1 VPGIFEGAKK
11 AKEKAAAKTNEL
23 KVQVGEHAAEMKEA
37 GFAEARAK
45 RLVPGESFFAFVGLT

>member
-1 VPGIFEGAKK
+1 VA
-11 AKEKAAAKTNEL
+11 
-23 KVQVGEHAAEMKEA
+23 QMKEA